1 MKKISASVALLV
13 LLFAFGS
20 AGLVSRYIQTVSVDA
35 QSTDSIDT
43 STEFSNGT
51 IGSPSNSVVVWYVWV
66 NTSGVQM
73 IYLACLSYIYP
84 SPTITFFGEH
94 YTTQDGTEMFVG
106 NTLTAMEVY
115 NDTNG
120 NGLPD
125 AGTDGGQNELL
136 YNYCINSSLSFQTT
150 PLQKTE
156 IGGVYHYKWGLRY
169 DTVDGFLLTGN
180 ESTAARVILD
190 HIGSSFDFYVQDNVS
205 YLKTS
210 LDMGKILTVTPVFGF
225 EPTLDGLSLSL
236 LYGTTIDASSSYTPV
251 VNGEP
256 FNSTTSQNSTVPIQS
271 GEIKVNQTRAYEA
284 VFGQNYTLFN
294 DSQQI
299 VCSSK
304 SAAVSDGSVFG
315 GLQKSV
321 EFALSFLE
329 QLLTNAVQPTNN
341 LPININLD
349 YNASSLLYRVCYPE
363 WGGNAIQH
371 DPTYIAYL
379 APTIVPEINISSPPV
394 GFIVVVAVFGSIM
407 LLAALLDI
415 RKTRKI
421 PTRSLFTNA

>member
-1 MKKISASVALLV
+1 
-13 LLFAFGS
+13 
-20 AGLVSRYIQTVSVDA
+20 
-35 QSTDSIDT
+35 
-43 STEFSNGT
+43 
-51 IGSPSNSVVVWYVWV
+51 
-66 NTSGVQM
+66 M

-94 YTTQDGTEMFVG
+94 YTSQDGTEMFVG
-106 NTLTAMEVY
+106 NTLSAMEVY

-125 AGTDGGQNELL
+125 TGTEGGQNELL

-150 PLQKTE
+150 SPQKTE
-156 IGGVYHYKWGLRY
+156 INGVYHYKWGLRY

-180 ESTAARVILD
+180 QSTAARVTLD
-190 HIGSSFDFYVQDNVS
+190 HIGSSFDFYVQDNMS

-225 EPTLDGLSLSL
+225 APTLDGLSLSL
-236 LYGTTIDASSSYTPV
+236 LYGTTIDASSPYIPV
-251 VNGEP
+251 INGEP
-256 FNSTTSQNSTVPIQS
+256 FNSTTTQNSTVPIQS
-271 GEIKVNQTRAYEA
+271 GEIQVNQTKAYQA

-294 DSQQI
+294 DSQQQ
-299 VCSSK
+299 VYSST
-304 SAAVSDGSVFG
+304 SAAVSDGSVFA

-329 QLLTNAVQPTNN
+329 QLLTNAIQPTNN
-341 LPININLD
+341 LPINLNLD

-363 WGGNAIQH
+363 WGGDALQH

-379 APTIVPEINISSPPV
+379 APAIVPEISLSPPPV
-394 GFIVVVAVFGSIM
+394 GFIVVAAVIGSTM

-415 RKTRKI
+415 RKIRRI
-421 PTRSLFTNA
+421 PPRLSLTN